1 MRIVLLPGMDGTGE
15 LFAPFLSSAPSNWS
29 PDVISYPRKEKLGYD
44 ACTAL
49 VRPRLPRGESYILLG
64 ESFSGPVSIRLAAE
78 KPPDLVALVLCNTF
92 ARRPWWPIFSVL
104 SRPSFFRRPLPSF
117 IMARMGAGKDN
128 PNLRSLLRSA
138 TGSVLPEVLAH
149 RLRELLTVDVTHCLR
164 EVAVPVLFL
173 HGSRDTTIRPWAL
186 RHVRSVRPDIVVR
199 ELPVAHLL
207 LQLAPES
214 AWAAIDSFVAK
225 RVAA

>member
-1 MRIVLLPGMDGTGE
+1 MSSPTHAKRSSDTTP
-15 LFAPFLSSAPSNWS
+15 APLSS
-29 PDVISYPRKEKLGYD
+29 G
-44 ACTAL
+44 L
-49 VRPRLPRGESYILLG
+49 VFLRARAT
-64 ESFSGPVSIRLAAE
+64 FSSENRSLARF
-78 KPPDLVALVLCNTF
+78 PF
-92 ARRPWWPIFSVL
+92 ASRQR
-104 SRPSFFRRPLPSF
+104 SRPISLLLFSATPSPAAHGGRSSRYSHGLLSSV
-117 IMARMGAGKDN
+117 ARCPPSSWREWVLGKDN

-138 TGSVLPEVLAH
+138 TGSVHPEVLAH

-164 EVAVPVLFL
+164 EVSVPVLFL
-173 HGSRDTTIRPWAL
+173 HGSRDTTIRPWAM